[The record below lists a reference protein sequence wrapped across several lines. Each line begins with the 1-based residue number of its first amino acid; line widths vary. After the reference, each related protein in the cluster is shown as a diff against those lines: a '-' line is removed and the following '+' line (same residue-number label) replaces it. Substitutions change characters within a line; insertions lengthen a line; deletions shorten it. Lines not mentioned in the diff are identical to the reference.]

1 MSDFLKKIKS
11 VFIVD
16 DASGSATEEPSEKA
30 SEKPE
35 TKSQAAASAPVEVKG
50 SVSEQFYDLLFSSLE
65 KNNQEG
71 FDYLEF
77 KKSLQ
82 SLAKLPM
89 DEATRYQSAYAAAQA
104 MGTSQQRLTD
114 TANIYLKT
122 LKEEESKFQ
131 EALSVQRAKQIGDKE
146 KNIQDMELG
155 LKQKG
160 EKIAQLT
167 KEIQEGQAAMEKLK
181 AEISES
187 VLKLDATKN
196 DFKTTYMDLA
206 GQIETDIRK
215 IGQYLK

>member
-16 DASGSATEEPSEKA
+16 DASGSATEQPSEKA

-35 TKSQAAASAPVEVKG
+35 TKSQAAASVPVEAKG

-89 DEATRYQSAYAAAQA
+89 DEATRYQSAYAAAQS
-104 MGTSQQRLTD
+104 MGTTQQRLTD

-167 KEIQEGQAAMEKLK
+167 KDIQEGQAAMEKLK

-196 DFKTTYMDLA
+196 DFRTTYVDLA
-206 GQIETDIRK
+206 GQIETDIQK